1 MVSIVIFTDKGEA
14 YCMGRSP
21 QEVAGIVEAFR
32 DNRKIKYIRDTEKR
46 FKFLGKAVELI
57 EGREG

>member
-21 QEVAGIVEAFR
+21 KEVAGIVEAFK
-32 DNRKIKYIRDTEKR
+32 DKHQIKYIRDTEKR
-46 FKFLGKAVELI
+46 LQFIARAVDLI
-57 EGREG
+57 EGQ

>member
-21 QEVAGIVEAFR
+21 HEVASIVEAFR
-32 DNRKIKYIRDTEKR
+32 DKRKIKYIRDTEKR